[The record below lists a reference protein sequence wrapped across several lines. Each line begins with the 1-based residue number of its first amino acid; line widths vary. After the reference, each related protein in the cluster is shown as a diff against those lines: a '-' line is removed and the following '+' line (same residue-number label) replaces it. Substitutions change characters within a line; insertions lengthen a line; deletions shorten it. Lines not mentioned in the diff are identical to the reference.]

1 MAYGNVYL
9 SVYGDGTAY
18 TDAVPPLVNG
28 EEFTIFSTPD
38 PGATLEDIRVWTSF
52 DEAIAITVSEE
63 VTLTYRSEWRNVYV
77 DVYFSGAPIPPEPE
91 PPKFFQKFP
100 WLLAKAANE
109 WRM

>member
-28 EEFTIFSTPD
+28 EDFTIYSTPD
-38 PGATLEDIRVWTSF
+38 AGATLEDIRVWTSF

-91 PPKFFQKFP
+91 PPKIFKKFP

>member
-18 TDAVPPLVNG
+18 TDAVPPLVDG
-28 EEFTIFSTPD
+28 EEFTIYSTPYA
-38 PGATLEDIRVWTSF
+38 GATLEDIRVWNSF

-63 VTLTYRSEWRNVYV
+63 VTLTYRSTWRNVYV
-77 DVYFSGAPIPPEPE
+77 DIYFSGAPVPPEPE
-91 PPKFFQKFP
+91 PPKIFKKFP
-100 WLLAKAANE
+100 WLLAKVADE

>member
-1 MAYGNVYL
+1 MAVGYVYL

-18 TDAVPPLVNG
+18 TDAVPPLVEG
-28 EEFTIFSTPD
+28 ETFHIYSTPFPD
-38 PGATLEDIRVWTSF
+38 ATLEDIRVWTSF
-52 DEAIAITVSEE
+52 DEAIAITVGQE
-63 VTLTYRSEWRNVYV
+63 VELAYRSAWRNVYV

-91 PPKFFQKFP
+91 PPKFFTKFP